1 MIVIG
6 KKVGVMARE
15 AAKNNSRT
23 QQEVAASLLA
33 GHSEFHLLAAM
44 GPQQPTSL
52 IRAFLTEARR
62 TDTAIK
68 LMFADLGGRFDFLDD
83 QSAADITAGRLS
95 LVALAGGI
103 ARARHAQVDYLP
115 ISLWDT
121 DRLLRSGRVRV
132 DAVLLRASPSANSN
146 AYSYGDMIGYTP
158 SALESGAT
166 AVIELD
172 STPDMQRH
180 PSSLFLPS
188 ARADIVLNA
197 TEPPIATIATAPN
210 AAQMAIGRHVAG
222 LLPDGATLQLGLGS
236 IAEAILTQL
245 SGKRELG
252 IHSGI
257 VTPSL
262 GRLIDAGI
270 VTGREKSV
278 DPGIV
283 VATGIHG
290 ASEPA
295 GITARAATAFR
306 PVSET
311 HDPQNLARQ
320 QRLWALNSAL
330 EVDLLGQ
337 VNAEFIKGARVASG
351 GGQADFSRAA
361 HLSEGGGSVIA
372 LPAMTPKGHS
382 RIVAALPQGC
392 AATSSAQDIDFVV
405 TEYGVADLRGRS
417 RQERAAALVHIADP
431 TARPALLA
439 SLGAV
444 S

>member
-6 KKVGVMARE
+6 KKVGGMTQQATR
-15 AAKNNSRT
+15 NNTKT
-23 QQEVAASLLA
+23 QQEVAASLIA
-33 GHSEFHLLAAM
+33 GQSEFHLLAAM

-52 IRAFLTEARR
+52 IRAVLVEARR
-62 TDTAIK
+62 AGTAIT

-83 QSAADITAGRLS
+83 QSAADIAAGRLR

-103 ARARHAQVDYLP
+103 ARAWRTQVDYLP

-121 DRLLRSGRVRV
+121 DRMLRSGRLRV
-132 DAVLLRASPSANSN
+132 DAVLLRASQIAESG
-146 AYSYGDMIGYTP
+146 AYSYGDMIGYIP
-158 SALESGAT
+158 SALETGAI

-172 STPDMQRH
+172 SAPDVRRH
-180 PSSLFLPS
+180 PSSLILPS
-188 ARADIVLNA
+188 ARADIVLEA
-197 TEPPIATIATAPN
+197 TEAPIATLATVPN

-222 LLPDGATLQLGLGS
+222 LLPDGATLQIGLGS
-236 IAEAILTQL
+236 IAEAILAQL
-245 SGKRELG
+245 SDKRELG

-262 GRLIDAGI
+262 GRLIEAGI

-278 DPGIV
+278 DPGLA

-290 ASEPA
+290 APEPA
-295 GITARAATAFR
+295 GAIARAVTAFR

-311 HDPQNLARQ
+311 HDPQTLARQ

-337 VNAEFIKGARVASG
+337 VNAEFIKGARVTSG

-361 HLSEGGGSVIA
+361 HLSDGGGSVIA
-372 LPAMTPKGHS
+372 LPAMTPKGDS

-405 TEYGVADLRGRS
+405 TEFGVADLRGRS
-417 RQERAAALVHIADP
+417 RQERAAALLRIADP
-431 TARPALLA
+431 AARPALQA
-439 SLGAV
+439 SLDAA